1 MKDSDMQ
8 RLEHMAAYCRDVAD
22 AIATYGA
29 GFDAYCANLH
39 FRNSVCMSIMQ
50 IGELVGGL
58 SAEFKISTNDR
69 IMWPLIK
76 GLRNIVVHNYKG
88 LNHETIWDIAINNIP
103 SLLRFCEEMLTQ
115 NDTAI
120 KE

>member
-76 GLRNIVVHNYKG
+76 HLK
-88 LNHETIWDIAINNIP
+88 DIIQDLLGRLLMDPIP
-103 SLLRFCEEMLTQ
+103 KLTTRTTENFLCQ
-115 NDTAI
+115 FLS
-120 KE
+120 